1 MKLTY
6 NRNPATDKRE
16 EPMGTPRTDL
26 LLLNARALDLNAPP
40 NASLSIRQAVAIGSG
55 RIISV
60 GRNDEVSASVGPA
73 ARVIDCNG
81 LTLMPGLVDSHCHL
95 LALGSTLRGLDC
107 GPQAASS
114 IPALQQLVRRRAD
127 LTLPGGWIRGFGYD
141 DNALAERR
149 HPNRWDLDTVAGGH
163 PVRLDHRSRHASV
176 LNSRGLEL
184 LGITSGTPDPVEGV
198 IDRDPASG
206 TPTGLLLELGDFLRR
221 RLDAAHEP
229 EALRDGVRLL
239 NQKLLTYGITSA
251 HDAGPGND
259 PNRWETFRELR
270 STGQLSC
277 HVTMMAGLKHIEEFR
292 EAGLSFGDGDSG
304 LRLGHAKIMVTR
316 TTGALHPSVAELQGM
331 VRQAHAAGFPV
342 AIHAVE
348 KEAVAAAAAVLTS
361 EGESRGGLTVR
372 DRIEHCSECPPELVA
387 QVVQSGA
394 TIVTQPGFVY
404 WQGDSYL
411 ANVEPSLLDHLYD
424 AAGLRQAGARVAF
437 GSDAPVIDPNPWP
450 AIYSAVTRRTRSG
463 AFVGGSAG
471 QGGPAQRRPVRDAL
485 RMYTGDQAAAVPPE
499 RHMGITPGSAADLA
513 LLDADP
519 SEIGVEEIK
528 DIRATMT
535 IIGGQVAWEAE
546 GK

>member
-1 MKLTY
+1 MS
-6 NRNPATDKRE
+6 PPPTDTENKGS
-16 EPMGTPRTDL
+16 MGQSRTDL
-26 LLLNARALDLNAPP
+26 LLLNARVLDIHAPP

-176 LNSRGLEL
+176 LNSRALEL
-184 LGITSGTPDPVEGV
+184 LGITSETPDPAEGV

-206 TPTGLLLELGDFLRR
+206 TPTGLLLEMGDFLRR
-221 RLDAAHEP
+221 RLDAAHDPGPLQE
-229 EALRDGVRLL
+229 GVRLL
-239 NQKLLTYGITSA
+239 NQKLLAYGITSA

-259 PNRWETFRELR
+259 LQRWETFRELR
-270 STGQLSC
+270 SSGQLSC
-277 HVTMMAGLKHIEEFR
+277 RVTMMAGLKHIEEFR

-316 TTGALHPSVAELQGM
+316 TTGALHPGVAELQGM

-348 KEAVAAAAAVLTS
+348 QEAVAAAAAVLTS

-372 DRIEHCSECPPELVA
+372 DRIEHCSECPQELVA

-394 TIVTQPGFVY
+394 MIVTQPGFVY

-411 ANVEPSLLDHLYD
+411 ASAEPGLLDHLYD
-424 AAGLRQAGARVAF
+424 AEGLRQAGAGVAF

-471 QGGPAQRRPVRDAL
+471 QGSPAQGLPVRDAL
-485 RMYTGDQAAAVPPE
+485 RMYTGDQASAIPPE
-499 RHMGITPGSAADLA
+499 RRMGITPGSAADLA

-519 SEIGVEEIK
+519 TEIGAEELK
-528 DIRATMT
+528 DIWVTMT
-535 IIGGQVAWEAE
+535 IIGGQVAWEAA
-546 GK
+546 GD

>member
-1 MKLTY
+1 MS
-6 NRNPATDKRE
+6 PSPTDAESKWS
-16 EPMGTPRTDL
+16 MGQSRTDL
-26 LLLNARALDLNAPP
+26 LLLNARVLDLHAPP

-55 RIISV
+55 RIILM
-60 GRNDEVSASVGPA
+60 GRNDEVSASAGPVT
-73 ARVIDCNG
+73 RVINCNG

-95 LALGSTLRGLDC
+95 LALGSTLRGFDC

-114 IPALQQLVRRRAD
+114 IPALQKLVENRAD
-127 LTLPGGWIRGFGYD
+127 ITPPGSWIRGFGYD
-141 DNALAERR
+141 DNALSERR
-149 HPNRWDLDTVAGGH
+149 HPTRWDLDPVAGGH

-176 LNSRGLEL
+176 LNSRALEL
-184 LGITSGTPDPVEGV
+184 LGITSETPDPVEGV

-206 TPTGLLLELGDFLRR
+206 TPTGLLLEMGGFLRR
-221 RLDAAHEP
+221 RLEAAHDPGPLQE
-229 EALRDGVRLL
+229 GVRLL
-239 NQKLLTYGITSA
+239 NQKLLAYGITSA

-259 PNRWETFRELR
+259 LQRWETFRELR
-270 STGQLSC
+270 SSGQLSC
-277 HVTMMAGLKHIEEFR
+277 RVTMMAGFDHIEEFQR
-292 EAGLSFGDGDSG
+292 AGLSFGDGDSG

-316 TTGALHPSVAELQGM
+316 TTGALHPGVAELQRM

-471 QGGPAQRRPVRDAL
+471 QGSPAQGLPVRDAL
-485 RMYTGDQAAAVPPE
+485 RMYTGDQASAILPE
-499 RHMGITPGSAADLA
+499 RRMGITPGSAADLA

-519 SEIGVEEIK
+519 TGIGAEEIK
-528 DIRATMT
+528 DIRVTMT
-535 IIGGQVAWEAE
+535 IIGGQVAWEAA
-546 GK
+546 GD

>member
-1 MKLTY
+1 
-6 NRNPATDKRE
+6 
-16 EPMGTPRTDL
+16 MGQSRTDL
-26 LLLNARALDLNAPP
+26 LLLNARVLDIHAPP

-176 LNSRGLEL
+176 LNSRALEL
-184 LGITSGTPDPVEGV
+184 LGITSETPDPAEGV

-206 TPTGLLLELGDFLRR
+206 TPTGLLLEMGDFLRR
-221 RLDAAHEP
+221 RLDAAHDPGPLQE
-229 EALRDGVRLL
+229 GVRLL
-239 NQKLLTYGITSA
+239 NQKLLAYGITSA

-259 PNRWETFRELR
+259 LQRWETFRELR
-270 STGQLSC
+270 SSGQLSC
-277 HVTMMAGLKHIEEFR
+277 RVTMMAGLKHIEEFR

-316 TTGALHPSVAELQGM
+316 TTGALHPGVAELQGM

-348 KEAVAAAAAVLTS
+348 QEAVAAAAAVLTG
-361 EGESRGGLTVR
+361 ERESRGGLTVR

-394 TIVTQPGFVY
+394 MIVTQPGFVF

-411 ANVEPSLLDHLYD
+411 ANVEPGLLNHLYD
-424 AAGLRQAGARVAF
+424 ARGLRQAGASVAF

-546 GK
+546 GN

>member
-1 MKLTY
+1 MS
-6 NRNPATDKRE
+6 PPSTDAESKGS
-16 EPMGTPRTDL
+16 MGQSRTDL
-26 LLLNARALDLNAPP
+26 LLLNARVLDLHAPP
-40 NASLSIRQAVAIGSG
+40 NASLSIHQAVAIGSG

-60 GRNDEVSASVGPA
+60 GRNDEVSASAGPA

-81 LTLMPGLVDSHCHL
+81 LTLMPGLVDCHCHL

-107 GPQAASS
+107 GPQAACS
-114 IPALQQLVRRRAD
+114 ISTLQQLVKNRAD
-127 LTLPGGWIRGFGYD
+127 LTPPGGWIRGFGYD
-141 DNALAERR
+141 DNALAEKR
-149 HPNRWDLDTVAGGH
+149 HPNRWDLDPVAGGH

-184 LGITSGTPDPVEGV
+184 LGITSETPDPVEGV

-206 TPTGLLLELGDFLRR
+206 TPTGLLLEMGGFLRR
-221 RLDAAHEP
+221 RLDAAHDPGPLQE
-229 EALRDGVRLL
+229 GVRLL
-239 NQKLLTYGITSA
+239 NQKLLAYGITSA

-259 PNRWETFRELR
+259 LQRWETFRELR
-270 STGQLSC
+270 SSGQLSC
-277 HVTMMAGLKHIEEFR
+277 RVTMMAGLKHIEEFR

-316 TTGALHPSVAELQGM
+316 TTGALHPGVAELQDM
-331 VRQAHAAGFPV
+331 VQRAHTAGFPV

-348 KEAVAAAAAVLTS
+348 QEAVAAAAAVLTG
-361 EGESRGGLTVR
+361 ERESRGGLTVR

-411 ANVEPSLLDHLYD
+411 ANVEPDLLDHLYD
-424 AAGLRQAGARVAF
+424 AAGLRQAGASVAF

-450 AIYSAVTRRTRSG
+450 AIYSAVTRRSRSG
-463 AFVGGSAG
+463 AFVGASAG
-471 QGGPAQRRPVRDAL
+471 QGGPAQGLPVRDAL

-499 RHMGITPGSAADLA
+499 RHMGITPGNAADLA

-546 GK
+546 GN

>member
-1 MKLTY
+1 M
-6 NRNPATDKRE
+6 
-16 EPMGTPRTDL
+16 
-26 LLLNARALDLNAPP
+26 
-40 NASLSIRQAVAIGSG
+40 
-55 RIISV
+55 
-60 GRNDEVSASVGPA
+60 
-73 ARVIDCNG
+73 
-81 LTLMPGLVDSHCHL
+81 
-95 LALGSTLRGLDC
+95 
-107 GPQAASS
+107 
-114 IPALQQLVRRRAD
+114 
-127 LTLPGGWIRGFGYD
+127 
-141 DNALAERR
+141 
-149 HPNRWDLDTVAGGH
+149 
-163 PVRLDHRSRHASV
+163 
-176 LNSRGLEL
+176 
-184 LGITSGTPDPVEGV
+184 
-198 IDRDPASG
+198 
-206 TPTGLLLELGDFLRR
+206 
-221 RLDAAHEP
+221 
-229 EALRDGVRLL
+229 
-239 NQKLLTYGITSA
+239 
-251 HDAGPGND
+251 
-259 PNRWETFRELR
+259 
-270 STGQLSC
+270 SC
-277 HVTMMAGLKHIEEFR
+277 RVTMMAGLKHIEEFQR
-292 EAGLSFGDGDSG
+292 AGLSFGDGDSG

-394 TIVTQPGFVY
+394 MIVTQPGFVY

-411 ANVEPSLLDHLYD
+411 ANVEPGLLDHLYD

-471 QGGPAQRRPVRDAL
+471 QGSPAQGLPVRDAL

-546 GK
+546 GN

>member
-1 MKLTY
+1 MS
-6 NRNPATDKRE
+6 PPPTDAESKGS
-16 EPMGTPRTDL
+16 MGQSRTDL
-26 LLLNARALDLNAPP
+26 LLLNARVLDLHAPP
-40 NASLSIRQAVAIGSG
+40 NTPSSTPQAVAIGG
-55 RIISV
+55 GCIISV
-60 GRNDEVSASVGPA
+60 GRIDEVSASAGPA

-114 IPALQQLVRRRAD
+114 IPTLQQLVKNRAD
-127 LTLPGGWIRGFGYD
+127 LTPSGGWIRGLGYD

-149 HPNRWDLDTVAGGH
+149 HPNRWDLDPVAGGH

-184 LGITSGTPDPVEGV
+184 LGITSETPDPVEGV

-206 TPTGLLLELGDFLRR
+206 TPTGLLLEMGGFLRR
-221 RLDAAHEP
+221 RLDAAHDPGPLQE
-229 EALRDGVRLL
+229 GVRLL
-239 NQKLLTYGITSA
+239 NQKLLAYGITSA

-259 PNRWETFRELR
+259 PKRWETFRELR
-270 STGQLSC
+270 SSGQLSC
-277 HVTMMAGLKHIEEFR
+277 RVTMMAGFDHIEEFR
-292 EAGLSFGDGDSG
+292 EAGMSFGDGYSG

-316 TTGALHPSVAELQGM
+316 TTGAFHPSVTELQDI

-348 KEAVAAAAAVLTS
+348 QEAVAAAAAVLTS
-361 EGESRGGLTVR
+361 EREPRRGLTVR
-372 DRIEHCSECPPELVA
+372 DRIEHCSECPQELVA
-387 QVVQSGA
+387 QVIQSGA
-394 TIVTQPGFVY
+394 MIVTQPGFVY

-411 ANVEPSLLDHLYD
+411 ANVEPGLLDHLYD

-471 QGGPAQRRPVRDAL
+471 QGGPAQRLPVRDAL
-485 RMYTGDQAAAVPPE
+485 RMYTGDQAAAVPPA
-499 RHMGITPGSAADLA
+499 RHMGITPGNAADLA

-519 SEIGVEEIK
+519 TEIGAEELK
-528 DIRATMT
+528 DIRVTMT
-535 IIGGQVAWEAE
+535 IMGGQVAWEAA
-546 GK
+546 GD

>member
-1 MKLTY
+1 MS
-6 NRNPATDKRE
+6 PPPTDTENKGS
-16 EPMGTPRTDL
+16 MGQSRTDL
-26 LLLNARALDLNAPP
+26 LLLNARVLDLHSPP

-176 LNSRGLEL
+176 LNSRALEL
-184 LGITSGTPDPVEGV
+184 LGITSETPDPAEGV

-206 TPTGLLLELGDFLRR
+206 TPTGLLLEMGDFLRR
-221 RLDAAHEP
+221 RSDP
-229 EALRDGVRLL
+229 VRDPGALRDGIRLL
-239 NQKLLTYGITSA
+239 NQKLLAYGITSA

-270 STGQLSC
+270 ASGQLSC
-277 HVTMMAGLKHIEEFR
+277 RVTMMAGFAHIEEFQR
-292 EAGLSFGDGDSG
+292 AGLSFGDGDSG

-471 QGGPAQRRPVRDAL
+471 QGSPAQGLPVRDAL
-485 RMYTGDQAAAVPPE
+485 RMYTGDQASAILPE
-499 RHMGITPGSAADLA
+499 RRMGITPGSAADLA

-519 SEIGVEEIK
+519 TGIGAEEIK
-528 DIRATMT
+528 DIRVTMT
-535 IIGGQVAWEAE
+535 IIGGQVAWEAP
-546 GK
+546 GD